1 MAEPLV
7 PLGEIVTTHG
17 LDGWLKLKP
26 FNPGTTALSSGVKVV
41 LEAAGRPASF
51 EIEGSKPN
59 KKQFLIKL
67 CGVDGI
73 DEAER
78 WVGAKLFVSEEA
90 LDALEPGQYYHYQ
103 VVGFEVVHLNGES
116 VGKITSIM
124 STPGGEIYVVRGA
137 AKEHLIPAVKEI
149 IEEVDFTAGKMVINP
164 PPGLLDL

>member
-26 FNPGTTALSSGVKVV
+26 FNPDTTALSSGVKVV

-103 VVGFEVVHLNGES
+103 VVGFEVVQLNGES

-124 STPGGEIYVVRGA
+124 STPGGEIYVVRGP

>member
-1 MAEPLV
+1 
-7 PLGEIVTTHG
+7 
-17 LDGWLKLKP
+17 
-26 FNPGTTALSSGVKVV
+26 
-41 LEAAGRPASF
+41 
-51 EIEGSKPN
+51 
-59 KKQFLIKL
+59 
-67 CGVDGI
+67 VDGI

-78 WVGAKLFVSEEA
+78 WVGAKLFVSEAA
-90 LDALEPGQYYHYQ
+90 LDALKPGQYYHYQ

-124 STPGGEIYVVRGA
+124 STPGGEIYVVRGE

>member
-41 LEAAGRPASF
+41 LEAAGRSASF

-73 DEAER
+73 DEAKR

>member
-26 FNPGTTALSSGVKVV
+26 FNPDTTALSSGVKVV

-78 WVGAKLFVSEEA
+78 WVGAKLFVSEET